1 MTDTLTHDQH
11 TAPEGAVA
19 PAAQSPALTAQG
31 AAPTAQGAPESVPP
45 PLRKGGRGV
54 GPWGAGEGAVAPAA
68 QPPAPTA
75 QGAGV
80 AAPETSAATP
90 AGAVADAGAGSAV
103 ATASQSRM
111 GGRLARAADRGTLW
125 VTLVGLPLV
134 GVIGFASSFK
144 ELKAFAGRAGFGG
157 LDWTFPIG
165 LDIGILVFLA
175 ADLALAKRGISAT
188 WLRVTAYLMTALT
201 VVLNGTGADV
211 ILTVAGVRQ
220 ALAADPLGALAHGVM
235 PVLFVLGV
243 DVARSV
249 LRRAAG
255 VKGHDAIPLHRWLLA
270 PLATPRLYRAMR
282 LAGIT
287 SYAEMLEQRHELE
300 GYRVW
305 LAQKHGTAKFRRLR
319 KVASDEEL
327 LPFTMEREG
336 YTVREALALPD
347 LWAAQERQMQE
358 EKGRRAEAE
367 RRAAEEAEAVA
378 EAERA
383 ERDAATKIKKLRAE
397 ARVQAAEAQIG
408 AETGTAVAT
417 AEAEAERARAA
428 VELARGEAEQAR
440 TRAERLAAIDAQI
453 EETEE
458 QAARKAKAAA
468 ALERAAKEERRA
480 LAAKREA
487 EAEEAKLRA
496 ERQAREEQEARA
508 ARAARQ
514 AEADRA
520 EAQRLALEAAELAR
534 RVAVAEAAAQT
545 AEEYAGLAPRARRER
560 AVARMLLAA
569 HPEYAGAATLTAEMI
584 DERRVPLDTIAGRWG
599 YSQTVAGEYRQKA
612 KQLLVE
618 GYRGAAEEGLPV

>member
-1 MTDTLTHDQH
+1 M
-11 TAPEGAVA
+11 
-19 PAAQSPALTAQG
+19 
-31 AAPTAQGAPESVPP
+31 AAPG
-45 PLRKGGRGV
+45 
-54 GPWGAGEGAVAPAA
+54 
-68 QPPAPTA
+68 
-75 QGAGV
+75 
-80 AAPETSAATP
+80 TSAATP
-90 AGAVADAGAGSAV
+90 AGTVAGAGAES
-103 ATASQSRM
+103 ATATAPGRGA
-111 GGRLARAADRGTLW
+111 GGLMPRLARWADRGALV
-125 VTLVGLPLV
+125 VTLVGLPIV
-134 GVIGFASSFK
+134 GLIGFASSFVTLK
-144 ELKAFAGRAGFGG
+144 EFAARVGFGR

-165 LDIGILVFLA
+165 IDVSILVFLA
-175 ADLALAKRGISAT
+175 ADLVMAKHKISAPI
-188 WLRVTAYLMTALT
+188 LRVAAYLLTALT
-201 VVLNGTGADV
+201 VVLNGVGSDV
-211 ILTVAGVRQ
+211 VLSVDGVLK
-220 ALAADPLGALAHGVM
+220 ALAADPLKALSHGAM
-235 PVLFVLGV
+235 PTLFVVGV
-243 DVARSV
+243 HVGRSA
-249 LRRAAG
+249 LRRVTG
-255 VKGHDAIPLHRWLLA
+255 VKGHDSIPLHRWVLA
-270 PLATPRLYRAMR
+270 PVATPRLYRSMR
-282 LAGIT
+282 LANVG
-287 SYAEMLEQRHELE
+287 SYQAMLRQRRDLE

-305 LAQKHGTAKFRRLR
+305 LTEQYKGQDIKSHATRR
-319 KVASDEEL
+319 EL
-327 LPFTMEREG
+327 LPFEMEREG
-336 YTVREALALPD
+336 YTVKAALALPD
-347 LWAAQERQMQE
+347 LWEAEKRAMDKQAERAAE
-358 EKGRRAEAE
+358 EE

-397 ARVQAAEAQIG
+397 ARVRAAEAQIG

-428 VELARGEAEQAR
+428 VELARGEAEQVR

-496 ERQAREEQEARA
+496 ERQAREEQEASA